1 MVTYKRPQMIATLLT
16 NYKFLTYEVN
26 VGIESLYLFRKFFM
40 QLRQRRWN
48 VQKKFMKLKREKA
61 EKLKKRLV
69 LSVVNVI
76 SSTQVKQSCFFCKG
90 GFLIDITG

>member
-40 QLRQRRWN
+40 QLR
-48 VQKKFMKLKREKA
+48 
-61 EKLKKRLV
+61 
-69 LSVVNVI
+69 
-76 SSTQVKQSCFFCKG
+76 
-90 GFLIDITG
+90 

>member
-69 LSVVNVI
+69 LSVAKCSECDKFYVGKTI
-76 SSTQVKQSCFFCKG
+76 MFF
-90 GFLIDITG
+90 L